1 MTSMKKLRESLVA
14 RQVEGRG
21 VRDPLV
27 LNAMRTVRRELFVPK
42 TSERGLR

>member
-21 VRDPLV
+21 VRVGLHD
-27 LNAMRTVRRELFVPK
+27 AERE
-42 TSERGLR
+42 